1 MLKDDVNEVSDVDD
15 QHYHTTDMNLIRSPL
30 SASES

>member
-1 MLKDDVNEVSDVDD
+1 MLKDDVNKVSDVDDQHD

-30 SASES
+30 SA